1 MRNYFKYL
9 IYLYVL
15 IGFSGSFAGSY
26 DDFFK
31 AIELDQPEVVSQLL
45 ARGFDPNSPNPKGI
59 PALIL
64 TYQKKSFKVLDVL
77 VDWKTTNLNVQSADG
92 ENLLMLAAINNQLSL
107 ADKLISKGADVNKPG
122 WTPLH
127 YAASK
132 GLIDMIRLLL
142 EQQAY
147 LDAES
152 PNGTTPLMMAANYGS
167 PMAVKL
173 LLEEGA
179 DPRVRN
185 KLGLSAMDMV
195 KQAENADSKRYLQA
209 FLVAWEQKYA
219 KPEVQNNSTS
229 IQATTPE
236 PEMSEPATSL
246 TQETKVNA
254 TTDDVNLKEPET
266 NDPGLSSMPVS
277 TQETQAVEAMTK
289 SDSETLQKDASE
301 EELQEVVTG
310 PGLQTT
316 NIETQTVEPVIKLP
330 QPLPAENVP
339 EQTGSTQ
346 ETPNEPQAVEAVKE
360 VVRKTEAKSVGVVR
374 VKPLEPGGKN
384 TSYTKQ
390 LQTRRIVTIDI
401 IEVNNEESKPNQ

>member
-107 ADKLISKGADVNKPG
+107 ADKLIGKGADVNKPG
-122 WTPLH
+122 WTALH

-179 DPRVRN
+179 DPRLRN
-185 KLGLSAMDMV
+185 KLGLSAIDMV
-195 KQAENADSKRYLQA
+195 KQAEKADSKRYLQA

-236 PEMSEPATSL
+236 PKMSEPATSL
-246 TQETKVNA
+246 TQETKVND
-254 TTDDVNLKEPET
+254 TTDDVNLKAPET

-277 TQETQAVEAMTK
+277 EQETQALEAMTK

-310 PGLQTT
+310 PGIQTT

-330 QPLPAENVP
+330 QPQPTENVP

-346 ETPNEPQAVEAVKE
+346 EAPKEPQAVEAMKE

>member
-1 MRNYFKYL
+1 LRNYFKYL

-15 IGFSGSFAGSY
+15 IGFNGSFAGSY

-77 VDWKTTNLNVQSADG
+77 VDWKTTNLNVQSAAG

-179 DPRVRN
+179 DPRLRN
-185 KLGLSAMDMV
+185 KLGLSAIDMV
-195 KQAENADSKRYLQA
+195 KQAEKADSKRYLQA

-246 TQETKVNA
+246 TQETKVND
-254 TTDDVNLKEPET
+254 TTDDVNLKSPET

-277 TQETQAVEAMTK
+277 EQETQAVEAMTK

-339 EQTGSTQ
+339 EQTVSTQ
-346 ETPNEPQAVEAVKE
+346 ETPNEPQAVEALKE

-374 VKPLEPGGKN
+374 VQPLEPRSKN